1 MQYRLLSVRLVFA
14 AIMVLA
20 FAYGMYEAF
29 SYAYLA
35 RIFPLY
41 ISLVMFVL
49 ACINLAQEIRISW
62 KRVQVSGVGFVDLE
76 SDWDIPMS
84 TVMER
89 FIRFLALL
97 LLLYASIWLV
107 GYSLSI
113 TIFLVFFYRFL
124 TGTSWWVAFGAGF
137 AGLGF
142 ISLISKLMVIDWPSG
157 IIQNW
162 IQLPWPLK

>member
-1 MQYRLLSVRLVFA
+1 MQYRLLSFRLVFA

-35 RIFPLY
+35 KIFPLY
-41 ISLVMFVL
+41 ISLFMFVL

-62 KRVQVSGVGFVDLE
+62 KRVQASGVGFVDLE

-84 TVMER
+84 AVLDR
-89 FIRFLALL
+89 FARFLALL
-97 LLLYASIWLV
+97 LLLYASIWLM
-107 GYSLSI
+107 GYSISI
-113 TIFLVFFYRFL
+113 TIFLILFYRFL
-124 TGTSWWVAFGAGF
+124 TKTTWWVAFGAGF

-157 IIQNW
+157 IIQDW
-162 IQLPWPLK
+162 IHLPWPLG

>member
-1 MQYRLLSVRLVFA
+1 MQHRLLNVRLVFA
-14 AIMVLA
+14 AIIVLA
-20 FAYGMYEAF
+20 FGYGTYEAF
-29 SYAYLA
+29 SYGYLA

-41 ISLVMFVL
+41 VSMVMFVL
-49 ACINLAQEIRISW
+49 ACINLAQEIRTSW
-62 KRVQVSGVGFVDLE
+62 KRVQISGVGFVDLE

-113 TIFLVFFYRFL
+113 TIFLVIFYRYL
-124 TGTSWWVAFGAGF
+124 TGTPWWTALVAGLS
-137 AGLGF
+137 GLGF

>member
-1 MQYRLLSVRLVFA
+1 MQHGLLSARLLFA
-14 AIMVLA
+14 AIIVLA
-20 FAYGMYEAF
+20 FGYGMYEAF

-49 ACINLAQEIRISW
+49 ACINLAQEIRISL
-62 KRVQVSGVGFVDLE
+62 KRAQATGVGFVDLE

-89 FIRFLALL
+89 FLRFLVLL
-97 LLLYASIWLV
+97 LLLYATIWLV

-113 TIFLVFFYRFL
+113 TIFLIFFYRFL
-124 TGTSWWVAFGAGF
+124 TGTSWWAAFGAGF

-157 IIQNW
+157 IIQKL
-162 IQLPWPLK
+162 IELPWPLG

>member
-1 MQYRLLSVRLVFA
+1 MQYRLLNFRLLFA
-14 AIMVLA
+14 AITVLA

-35 RIFPLY
+35 KIFPLY
-41 ISLVMFVL
+41 VSLVMFIL
-49 ACINLAQEIRISW
+49 ACINLAHEIRISW
-62 KRVQVSGVGFVDLE
+62 KEVQESGVGFVDLE

-84 TVMER
+84 TVVKR
-89 FIRFLALL
+89 FARFLALL
-97 LLLYASIWLV
+97 LLLYGSIWLV
-107 GYSLSI
+107 GYSISI
-113 TIFLVFFYRFL
+113 TIFLIFFYRFL
-124 TGTSWWVAFGAGF
+124 TKTTWWAALVAGL

-162 IQLPWPLK
+162 INLPWPLG

>member
-1 MQYRLLSVRLVFA
+1 MQHGLLSARLLFA
-14 AIMVLA
+14 AIIVLA
-20 FAYGMYEAF
+20 FGYGMYEAF

-35 RIFPLY
+35 KIFPLY
-41 ISLVMFVL
+41 VSLVMFIL
-49 ACINLAQEIRISW
+49 ACINLAHEIRISW
-62 KRVQVSGVGFVDLE
+62 KNVQESGVGFVDLE

-84 TVMER
+84 TVVKR
-89 FIRFLALL
+89 FARFLALL
-97 LLLYASIWLV
+97 LLLYSSIWLV

-124 TGTSWWVAFGAGF
+124 TRTSWWVAFGAGF

-162 IQLPWPLK
+162 IHLPWPLG